1 MAKKMCKVNL
11 EDCDFKD
18 WLTAM
23 ELRQK
28 SFEDRQAVNER
39 RITETRD
46 DVAIIK
52 RDFEAHMVEH
62 KHISERI
69 NINTKQ
75 LTDIRGIVEPIHE
88 GVHAIQE
95 SVKVFTWIAN
105 AVKWIGA
112 TVAGTALI
120 IYGWFEYIADLLKAG
135 N

>member
-1 MAKKMCKVNL
+1 MAKKMCKINL
-11 EDCDFKD
+11 DDCEFKD

-39 RITETRD
+39 RISETRD

-52 RDFEAHMVEH
+52 RDFEAHMIEH

-69 NINTKQ
+69 NVNTKQ
-75 LTDIRGIVEPIHE
+75 LADIRGIVEPISE

-95 SVKVFTWIAN
+95 SVKVLGWIAN

-112 TVAGTALI
+112 TAAGTALI
-120 IYGWFEYIADLLKAG
+120 IYGWFEYIADLLKTG